1 MEIYDPTSSGPEL
14 IRHRAPAIADLE
26 GLTIGLLSNG
36 KANAD
41 HLIQATAN
49 LLTEKFGGRVL
60 DVVYKKHASVPAP
73 GELLTNLSHECDYL
87 ITAAG
92 D

>member
-1 MEIYDPTSSGPEL
+1 MELLDPTVPGQQVE
-14 IRHRAPAIADLE
+14 RHRAPALKDLE

-41 HLIQATAN
+41 YLIQATADR
-49 LLTEKFGGRVL
+49 LMAKYGGRSL
-60 DVVYKKHASVPAP
+60 EIVYKHHASEPAST
-73 GELLTNLSHECDYL
+73 ELLTNLSYEADYI